1 MLGGIGY
8 KTIFTIVKQAL
19 ASIGNPI
26 YPASFDAKGDLLV
39 GTGNDTFIRRAIGTN
54 NQVLT
59 ADSAQSDG
67 VKWSDAIL
75 PGMMFD
81 YGGTS
86 LPSGYLGCDGAAVS
100 RATYAALFTAIGTTW
115 GVGDGST
122 TFNVPNFQRRAAVG
136 SGGSGTGTLGST
148 VGSTGG
154 AETHTLVT
162 GELAAHAHTLSSGT
176 VDSQGSHAHTVSG
189 ATVGFGAPG
198 QEQGS
203 TTGPRTEAIVID
215 AAGAHTH
222 NINALSLN
230 NAGSGTA
237 HNNLQPSAIVLKIIK
252 T

>member
-176 VDSQGSHAHTVSG
+176 VDSQGAHTHTAQGRLEESG
-189 ATVGFGAPG
+189 AFDDVFQVISGNTLKVG
-198 QEQGS
+198 
-203 TTGPRTEAIVID
+203 TTD
-215 AAGAHTH
+215 SSGAHTH

-230 NAGSGTA
+230 NTGSGTA
-237 HNNLQPSAIVLKIIK
+237 HNNLQPSAVVLKIIK

>member
-162 GELAAHAHTLSSGT
+162 GELAAHTHTLTSGT
-176 VDSQGSHAHTVSG
+176 VDSQGAHTHTAVG
-189 ATVGFGAPG
+189 AVVGGG
-198 QEQGS
+198 NDDT
-203 TTGPRTEAIVID
+203 TTGTVEHATTTGSD
-215 AAGAHTH
+215 GAHTH
-222 NINALSLN
+222 NVNALSLAN
-230 NAGSGTA
+230 TGSGTA

>member
-136 SGGSGTGTLGST
+136 SGGSGTGTLGNT

-154 AETHTLVT
+154 GETHTLVT
-162 GELAAHAHTLSSGT
+162 GELAAHTHTLSSGT
-176 VDSQGSHAHTVSG
+176 VDSQGSHQHTLQQG
-189 ATVGFGAPG
+189 GDN
-198 QEQGS
+198 GS
-203 TTGPRTEAIVID
+203 TQLHTSAFAADGTSPLGGTT